1 MKSSMS
7 RLHSTL
13 VPGGLIWL
21 IKGQPDDA
29 VGRSCSCAVGCNAQE
44 ILAEC
49 GSQRTTVAE
58 TLRAEQAQACAGRPQ
73 PSFSVEQKGIA

>member
-1 MKSSMS
+1 MRCS
-7 RLHSTL
+7 R
-13 VPGGLIWL
+13 
-21 IKGQPDDA
+21 A
-29 VGRSCSCAVGCNAQE
+29 VCCHAQE

-58 TLRAEQAQACAGRPQ
+58 TLRAEQAQAWAGRPQ

>member
-1 MKSSMS
+1 MQHVS
-7 RLHSTL
+7 RALHGSK
-13 VPGGLIWL
+13 GLAWL
-21 IKGQPDDA
+21 LKGRPEDA
-29 VGRSCSCAVGCNAQE
+29 VGRRSSCAVGCNAQE